1 MHPSLLGHV
10 VEQSK
15 QFKGVTVL
23 RRKTMRGALSI
34 LTAAISIIFFFII
47 RGPHI
52 NTTLFAS
59 VLTVLSV
66 LGIIFAITS
75 KKIWFIGAGIILN
88 GAVLV
93 FVGMVLF
100 AIGMSEP

>member
-1 MHPSLLGHV
+1 
-10 VEQSK
+10 
-15 QFKGVTVL
+15 
-23 RRKTMRGALSI
+23 
-34 LTAAISIIFFFII
+34 
-47 RGPHI
+47 
-52 NTTLFAS
+52 

-75 KKIWFIGAGIILN
+75 KKIWFIIAGIILN